1 MGSSESRKHEQ
12 ENEMVGNFL
21 SNFSH
26 AFYFNSCLPHY
37 LGGRGEEG
45 IGMGRRMFTNC
56 SFSFSNK
63 IVSQCGAQSCFDEHW
78 PLRHYIIIIFVIN
91 FHNGNNA
98 VSTVCII

>member
-1 MGSSESRKHEQ
+1 MGSSESRKHEHD
-12 ENEMVGNFL
+12 NKMGGNFL

-37 LGGRGEEG
+37 PGGGGEG

-91 FHNGNNA
+91 FHNVNNT
-98 VSTVCII
+98 VSTVHII